1 MFNKKLL
8 AAGILAFSSSSAMAA
23 VTFTFTPATYSTE
36 GAASQDVFTSP
47 AIGMRLG
54 AEYAADDL
62 VTLAFNTDFDD
73 GYTLPSNLSA
83 YVSCAG
89 QAAGAATAAEN
100 GGVVTLGVLT
110 NTADSVTYRVTTID
124 YTTTTGGAACTS
136 GGSAVAAG
144 SSTVGAIATF
154 TPDFQGTDVI
164 ATGTVTGTYS
174 ATLTNGTTAIDGGL
188 QTITNAT
195 PSSSLIAFAAQ
206 FSATAADDS
215 NFSKVIDVTAANP
228 RSVFTAGTVTDDTLV
243 IGLSAA
249 TPTVAA
255 SMATGEVVT
264 ATITGDWSFIVD
276 ETPATA
282 VIDTDAI
289 TCTIDDGGAQATTET
304 VTATTLTVVGA
315 AGDTGDITCLLENDK
330 NGDGTNQIPAG
341 TYSTAISVAYNDAGA
356 DGNNGTAGDLVAGTK
371 AISSAAGGGWTLN
384 GSTSVIQAYP
394 VSSGITGFLWV
405 TNTGASDY
413 GMSATAVSGGSTMA
427 ECALGTAP
435 ANTLTYVTNEVE
447 TCLTAAGITS
457 GRAQITV
464 TVNAPAA
471 EIDVYAAYKV
481 DADSDRLSLTVD

>member
-8 AAGILAFSSSSAMAA
+8 AAGILALGSSSAMAA

-47 AIGMRLG
+47 AIGMQLG

-89 QAAGAATAAEN
+89 QGAGAATAAEN

-124 YTTTTGGAACTS
+124 YTTTTSRGACA
-136 GGSAVAAG
+136 GPAAAG

-154 TPDFQGTDVI
+154 TPQFQGTDVI

-174 ATLTNGTTAIDGGL
+174 ATLTNGTTAIDGGS
-188 QTITNAT
+188 QSITNAT

-215 NFSKVIDVTAANP
+215 DFSKVIDVTAANP
-228 RSVFTAGTVTDDTLV
+228 RSVFTTATTTDDTLV
-243 IGLSAA
+243 IGLSEA

-276 ETPATA
+276 ETLATA
-282 VIDTDAI
+282 AIDTDAI
-289 TCTIDDGGAQATTET
+289 TCTIADGGAQPTTET

-341 TYSTAISVAYNDAGA
+341 TYSTAISMAYNDAGA

-371 AISSAAGGGWTLN
+371 AIASAAGGGRTLN

-413 GMSATAVSGGSTMA
+413 GMSATAVSGV
-427 ECALGTAP
+427 LWKP
-435 ANTLTYVTNEVE
+435 LLRTL
-447 TCLTAAGITS
+447 
-457 GRAQITV
+457 
-464 TVNAPAA
+464 
-471 EIDVYAAYKV
+471 
-481 DADSDRLSLTVD
+481 